1 MNAYSYDE
9 VVDASKRLYEALCV
23 AHLLKHVADDG
34 HYVKY
39 MDMGDLGGLFVR
51 LVDPPLTI
59 INELLSEMEPRDH
72 DPDPGRHQ
80 PVLVS
85 IRDKQIDAG
94 GAS

>member
-1 MNAYSYDE
+1 MNFIYPYKE
-9 VVDASKRLYEALCV
+9 VADASKRLYEALCV
-23 AHLLKHVADDG
+23 AHLLKDVADDG

-72 DPDPGRHQ
+72 DPDPGRHE

-85 IRDKQIDAG
+85 MSKKQDAG
-94 GAS
+94 GAK